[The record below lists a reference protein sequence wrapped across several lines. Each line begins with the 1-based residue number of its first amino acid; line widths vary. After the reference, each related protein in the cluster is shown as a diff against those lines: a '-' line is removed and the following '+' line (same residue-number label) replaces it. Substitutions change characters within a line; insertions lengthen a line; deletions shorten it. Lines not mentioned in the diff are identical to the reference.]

1 MQNNN
6 TENPEPGSNEGKPID
21 LGRYR
26 IHKSSGSEFLTL
38 PKIWVKHNSIRKG
51 DSVDLSM
58 DQDGT
63 LCVRKLRHR
72 NRQAGVV

>member
-1 MQNNN
+1 MQNSN
-6 TENPEPGSNEGKPID
+6 TENLESRANEERPID

-26 IHKSSGSEFLTL
+26 VHESSGSEFLTL

-58 DQDGT
+58 DQNGT
-63 LCVRKLRHR
+63 LCVRK
-72 NRQAGVV
+72 AGVV